1 MAIFGREIPIERV
14 SRKKNK
20 NKAKKIRA
28 IALQIAIE
36 KDLILLSQCKKTKQ
50 LVAPK
55 LFCILNVPITFSL
68 NLLEIFSIF
77 RVLLN
82 FLNSR
87 NNLRLKTK
95 L

>member
-1 MAIFGREIPIERV
+1 MALFGKAIPIDRV
-14 SRKKNK
+14 IRKRTK
-20 NKAKKIRA
+20 NKAKKIKSNSFTNSNREKFDIA
-28 IALQIAIE
+28 IA
-36 KDLILLSQCKKTKQ
+36 ILKNKKII
-50 LVAPK
+50 APK

-87 NNLRLKTK
+87 NNLRLNRK